1 MFLCTSSVFFVLFVV
16 VFVLFVSVLQLAV
29 CLGRWVDVNA
39 VHPLGGGDTWV
50 PSHLPQ
56 SQHMIEGG
64 TAAGIIPF
72 SAICTRVW
80 SGQLEVILAA
90 VTQYSAKSPA

>member
-1 MFLCTSSVFFVLFVV
+1 MLCLCHLVSLSVFCLFVLFVV
-16 VFVLFVSVLQLAV
+16 VFVLFVSVFQLAV
-29 CLGRWVDVNA
+29 CLGRWVDVNV

-64 TAAGIIPF
+64 H
-72 SAICTRVW
+72 R
-80 SGQLEVILAA
+80 GQDHSL
-90 VTQYSAKSPA
+90 